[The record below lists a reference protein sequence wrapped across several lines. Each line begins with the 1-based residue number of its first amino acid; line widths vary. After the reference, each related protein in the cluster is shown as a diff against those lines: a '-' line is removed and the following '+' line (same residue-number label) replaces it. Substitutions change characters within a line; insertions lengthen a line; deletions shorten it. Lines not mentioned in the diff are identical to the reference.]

1 MSDVGWRRLAGTVA
15 ALFVAVL
22 LLIFLSHVREV
33 LLLIFIA
40 AIVAIYFSAI
50 TDVLVHH
57 ARLSRAVSLTVAI
70 LVTLIGAAGVG
81 ALIVPLFVR
90 QVQDL
95 VGALPGYAQGL
106 DRIMVELAQEYP
118 VFERMTAGGQGGG
131 LVGSLIDAMR
141 GSVFNYL
148 ASGGKLAVELISVLA
163 MAIYLARNPS
173 RYREGLI
180 ALFPPKVRHIARTT
194 LADLAITL
202 RTWIWAQLFAML
214 VLGILTWVGL
224 LALRVPYALAFGVFT
239 GVVAIVPFFGTIIST
254 ILPALLVLGIG
265 GWVHALAVAGL
276 GVVVHLVEANVVA
289 PVIFEHRV
297 NLPPV
302 LTIAS
307 VLIMA
312 TLLGP
317 LGLVVAVPAL
327 AVTMVVIRDV
337 LFSEIY
343 HELDMTRVTAAVLV
357 DTKTGERPIIAVPTT
372 TEAAPAQPSA

>member
-1 MSDVGWRRLAGTVA
+1 MTDVGWRRLAATVA
-15 ALFVAVL
+15 VVFVSILALL
-22 LLIFLSHVREV
+22 FLSRVKEV
-33 LLLIFIA
+33 LLLVFIA
-40 AIVAIYFSAI
+40 AIVAIYFSAV
-50 TDVLVHH
+50 TDVLVRN
-57 ARLSRAVSLTVAI
+57 ARLGRSSALTIAIVISL
-70 LVTLIGAAGVG
+70 LGAAGIG
-81 ALIVPLFVR
+81 ALVIPLVVR

-95 VGALPGYAQGL
+95 MGALPGYVQGL
-106 DRIMVELAQEYP
+106 DALLVELAEQYP

-131 LVGSLIDAMR
+131 LVGSLIDSMR
-141 GSVFNYL
+141 GSVFSYL
-148 ASGGKLAVELISVLA
+148 TSGGKLAVELVSVFA
-163 MAIYLARNPS
+163 MAIYLSRNPG

-180 ALFPPKVRHIARTT
+180 ALFPPRVRHIVRTT
-194 LADLAITL
+194 LADLGITL

-214 VLGILTWVGL
+214 VLGLLTWIGL

-239 GVVAIVPFFGTIIST
+239 GVVAIVPFFGTIVST
-254 ILPALLVLGIG
+254 ILPALLVAGLN
-265 GWVHALAVAGL
+265 GWVHAVAVAGL

-307 VLIMA
+307 VLITA

-327 AVTMVVIRDV
+327 AVVMVVTRDV
-337 LFSEIY
+337 LFSEVY

-357 DTKTGERPIIAVPTT
+357 DTKTGERPVLVVTD
-372 TEAAPAQPSA
+372 

>member
-1 MSDVGWRRLAGTVA
+1 MTDSWQRVAGTLVA
-15 ALFVAVL
+15 IFLAVL
-22 LLIFLSHVREV
+22 LLLFLSHVREV
-33 LLLIFIA
+33 LLLVFIA
-40 AIVAIYFSAI
+40 AIVAIYFSAV
-50 TDVLVHH
+50 TDVLVYH
-57 ARLSRAVSLTVAI
+57 ARMTRAVALSVAI
-70 LVTLIGAAGVG
+70 VVTLVGAAGVA
-81 ALIVPLFVR
+81 ALIVPVFVL

-95 VGALPGYAQGL
+95 MEALPGYAQGL
-106 DRIMVELAQEYP
+106 ETLLVRLAQKYP

-131 LVGSLIDAMR
+131 LVGSIIDAMR
-141 GSVFNYL
+141 GSVFNYV

-163 MAIYLARNPS
+163 MAIYIARSPG

-180 ALFPPKVRHIARTT
+180 ALFPPRVRHIARTT

-214 VLGILTWVGL
+214 VLGVLTWLGL

-239 GVVAIVPFFGTIIST
+239 GIVAIVPFFGTIAST
-254 ILPALLVLGIG
+254 LLPALLVVSLS
-265 GWVHALAVAGL
+265 GWVHASAVVGL

-307 VLIMA
+307 VLVMA

-317 LGLVVAVPAL
+317 LGLVVAVPTL
-327 AVTMVVIRDV
+327 AVAMVVVRDV
-337 LFSEIY
+337 LFCEVY
-343 HELDMTRVTAAVLV
+343 HELDTSRVTAAVLV
-357 DTKTGERPIIAVPTT
+357 DTKTGERPIITVSASSQATPVPP
-372 TEAAPAQPSA
+372 PA

>member
-1 MSDVGWRRLAGTVA
+1 MSDAGWRRLAATMAVI
-15 ALFVAVL
+15 FVAVL
-22 LLIFLSHVREV
+22 VLLFLSHVREV
-33 LLLIFIA
+33 LLLVFIA
-40 AIVAIYFSAI
+40 AIVAIYFSAV
-50 TDVLVHH
+50 TDTLVQN
-57 ARLSRAVSLTVAI
+57 ARLTRAVALTVAI
-70 LVTLIGAAGVG
+70 LVTLVGTAGIG
-81 ALIVPLFVR
+81 ALILPLFVR
-90 QVQDL
+90 QVQEL
-95 VGALPGYAQGL
+95 IGALPGYVQVL
-106 DRIMVELAQEYP
+106 DTLVVRLAEQYP

-131 LVGSLIDAMR
+131 LVGSLIDSMG
-141 GSVFNYL
+141 GSVLSYL
-148 ASGGKLAVELISVLA
+148 TSGGKLAVELVSVFA
-163 MAIYLARNPS
+163 MAIYLSRNPG

-180 ALFPPKVRHIARTT
+180 ALFPPRVRHIARTT
-194 LADLAITL
+194 LADLGITL

-214 VLGILTWVGL
+214 VLGVLTWLGL

-239 GVVAIVPFFGTIIST
+239 GVVAIVPFFGTIVST
-254 ILPALLVLGIG
+254 LLPALLVLGVT

-276 GVVVHLVEANVVA
+276 GVVVHIVEANVVA

-307 VLIMA
+307 VLVTA

-327 AVTMVVIRDV
+327 AVCMVVVRDV

-357 DTKTGERPIIAVPTT
+357 DTKTGERPVITVP
-372 TEAAPAQPSA
+372 S

>member
-1 MSDVGWRRLAGTVA
+1 MADVGWGRLAATIAVI
-15 ALFVAVL
+15 FVAILV
-22 LLIFLSHVREV
+22 LIFLSHVREV
-33 LLLIFIA
+33 LLLVFIA
-40 AIVAIYFSAI
+40 AIVAIYFSAV
-50 TDVLVHH
+50 TDVLVRQ
-57 ARLSRAVSLTVAI
+57 ARIHRAGALSAAI
-70 LVTLIGAAGVG
+70 LLTLVGAAGIG
-81 ALIVPLFVR
+81 ALIIPLFVR

-95 VGALPGYAQGL
+95 IGALPGYVQGL
-106 DRIMVELAQEYP
+106 DALLVELAEQYP

-131 LVGSLIDAMR
+131 LVGSIIDAMR
-141 GSVFNYL
+141 GSVFSYL
-148 ASGGKLAVELISVLA
+148 TSGGKLAVELASVFA
-163 MAIYLARNPS
+163 MAIYLSRNPG

-194 LADLAITL
+194 LADLGITL

-214 VLGILTWVGL
+214 VLGLLTWLGL

-239 GVVAIVPFFGTIIST
+239 GVVAIVPFFGTIVST
-254 ILPALLVLGIG
+254 LLPALLVLGLT
-265 GWVHALAVAGL
+265 GWVHAVAVAGL

-302 LTIAS
+302 LTITS
-307 VLIMA
+307 VLVMA

-327 AVTMVVIRDV
+327 AVAMVVVRDV

-357 DTKTGERPIIAVPTT
+357 DTKTGERPVITVP
-372 TEAAPAQPSA
+372 S